1 MKKLTELI
9 QKQFDDSS
17 IIINADSIISD
28 IDGFDS
34 LTAFSIIDS
43 IQEEYG
49 IQIDEADLN
58 KSVEEIFKLI
68 NG

>member
-1 MKKLTELI
+1 MKKLTDLI
-9 QKQFDDSS
+9 QEQFDDSS

-43 IQEEYG
+43 IEEEYG
-49 IQIDEADLN
+49 IQIDEADLK

-68 NG
+68 NE

>member
-1 MKKLTELI
+1 MKKLTDLI
-9 QKQFDDSS
+9 QEQFDDSS
-17 IIINADSIISD
+17 IIINADSIVSD

-43 IQEEYG
+43 IEEEYG

>member
-1 MKKLTELI
+1 MKKLTDLI
-9 QKQFDDSS
+9 QEQFDDSS

-58 KSVEEIFKLI
+58 KSVEEIFQLI

>member
-58 KSVEEIFKLI
+58 KSVEEISKLI

>member
-1 MKKLTELI
+1 MKKLTDLI
-9 QKQFDDSS
+9 QEQFDDSS
-17 IIINADSIISD
+17 IIINADSIVSD

-49 IQIDEADLN
+49 IQIDEADLK

-68 NG
+68 NE

>member
-1 MKKLTELI
+1 MKKLTDLI
-9 QKQFDDSS
+9 QEQFDDSS
-17 IIINADSIISD
+17 IIINADSIVSD

-68 NG
+68 NE

>member
-49 IQIDEADLN
+49 IQIDEADLK

-68 NG
+68 NE

>member
-1 MKKLTELI
+1 MKKLTDLI
-9 QKQFDDSS
+9 QEQFDDSS

-49 IQIDEADLN
+49 IQIDEADLK

-68 NG
+68 NE

>member
-1 MKKLTELI
+1 MKKLIDLI
-9 QKQFDDSS
+9 QEQFDDSS

-43 IQEEYG
+43 IEEEYG

-68 NG
+68 NE

>member
-1 MKKLTELI
+1 MKKLTDLI
-9 QKQFDDSS
+9 QEQFDDSS
-17 IIINADSIISD
+17 IIINADSIVSD

-43 IQEEYG
+43 IEEEYG

-68 NG
+68 NE

>member
-1 MKKLTELI
+1 MKKLTDLI
-9 QKQFDDSS
+9 QEQFDDSS
-17 IIINADSIISD
+17 IIINADSIVSD

-43 IQEEYG
+43 IEEEYG
-49 IQIDEADLN
+49 IQIDEADLK

>member
-17 IIINADSIISD
+17 IIINADSIVSD

-43 IQEEYG
+43 IEEEYG
-49 IQIDEADLN
+49 IQIDEADLK

-68 NG
+68 NE

>member
-17 IIINADSIISD
+17 IIINADSIVSD

-43 IQEEYG
+43 IEEEYG

>member
-1 MKKLTELI
+1 MKKLTDLI
-9 QKQFDDSS
+9 QEQFDDSS
-17 IIINADSIISD
+17 IIINADSIVSD

-43 IQEEYG
+43 IEEEYG
-49 IQIDEADLN
+49 IQIDEADLK

-68 NG
+68 NE

>member
-17 IIINADSIISD
+17 IIINADSIVSD

>member
-17 IIINADSIISD
+17 IIINADSIVSD

-43 IQEEYG
+43 IEEEYG
-49 IQIDEADLN
+49 IQIDEADLK

>member
-1 MKKLTELI
+1 MKKLTDLI
-9 QKQFDDSS
+9 QEQFDDSS